1 MSCTVR
7 TSNLKYC
14 LNSYNHTSIEKFYL
28 KKYFIY
34 NQTGKIRYNKIQSDE
49 GGRFFKSQSKNMIV
63 EVPENKKIM
72 INKNYIWMSHNQI
85 LHFIKKGIFNIE
97 ARILFTCFNVK
108 NIL

>member
-1 MSCTVR
+1 
-7 TSNLKYC
+7 
-14 LNSYNHTSIEKFYL
+14 
-28 KKYFIY
+28 
-34 NQTGKIRYNKIQSDE
+34 
-49 GGRFFKSQSKNMIV
+49 MIV

-108 NIL
+108 DIL